1 MCASLLL
8 WSLMRLQSLL
18 LLLLLVFFAVDD
30 SVSVALSDDEDAAE
44 DVVLCRRCD
53 RERDGNRRRGNVVVT
68 VLEDGNTNEPVIVSS
83 VPAAG
88 SAIIR
93 RGRCCW
99 KCNPAAFPLGL
110 VLLQP
115 GNQNNTEDATQN
127 RTIRRRGT
135 IIAVHVLAAV
145 IIVGASIMWC
155 ERWWRWWSHG
165 KAVPRLLIVTIGT
178 NRLAGDLSAVDAVIQ
193 S

>member
-1 MCASLLL
+1 
-8 WSLMRLQSLL
+8 MRLQSLL

-88 SAIIR
+88 SATIR
-93 RGRCCW
+93 RGRYCW
-99 KCNPAAFPLGL
+99 KCNPSPVPLGL
-110 VLLQP
+110 VLLQQ
-115 GNQNNTEDATQN
+115 GNQNKTEDATQN
-127 RTIRRRGT
+127 RTMRRRGN
-135 IIAVHVLAAV
+135 IIAVQLLAAAIV
-145 IIVGASIMWC
+145 VGASLMWC
-155 ERWWRWWSHG
+155 ER
-165 KAVPRLLIVTIGT
+165 
-178 NRLAGDLSAVDAVIQ
+178 
-193 S
+193 